1 MRKIALFLLGMA
13 LAAPTALAQTSTG
26 ADIEGLA
33 HDTTGAVLPGVTV
46 VATNVATG
54 VKRDTVTVSSGRFRL
69 AALPPGEYTLTAFL
83 TGFATLER
91 SGLILRVGQVA
102 TLDLTLKVAQLA
114 ETVTVSQDAPVVETA
129 RTQLGVVVNS
139 EDIENLPINGRNYL
153 DFAVTVP
160 GVTGTQN
167 TGQGSGISVNGQRQ
181 RSNNISVDGADS
193 NGQLNGNARLTVSQ
207 EAVQEFQ
214 VVTNQFAPEFGRAG
228 GGLVN
233 VVSKSGTNTFS
244 GSAFLYVRDES
255 LDGRN
260 AFVPADEPKPPFER
274 KNFGGTVG
282 GPIVHDKTFFFA
294 AFEQINRDESDVVT
308 ISDANVAAVNAVLAA
323 RPIPN
328 GGVQQIGNG
337 TFDVTND
344 TMYVSLKLDHSLNST
359 NNLSA
364 RYNYGKRDWANG
376 GGVGIGGLTD
386 VSGGGGE
393 RTRDHS
399 FVASWTSTLRP
410 NLLSETRFQ
419 YAPRELT
426 QYANDE
432 VGPRVSISGVAT
444 FGRNVNFPV
453 KLDETRWQLTQTFSW
468 QKGSHFLKAGA
479 DWSYVNALT
488 SFPVSFAGSFTFGSL
503 ANFVLGRP
511 TTFTQGFGNPEIR
524 LKDTLLTAFVQDSFR
539 PNEKLTFV
547 YGLRYDYDLQ
557 PQDIPRDRSNP
568 IEAPLQDGI
577 NRDGNNIQPRVSV
590 AFDPDGRGRMVLR
603 AGYGIFYDKIF
614 LLVARNALL
623 ARQSISLSGTAAIN
637 QWAQGAFPESDT
649 LPPGISLAAQPNI
662 NIADPEIEIPKN
674 HQFDVGIERQLG
686 ENWSVGVNYV
696 LVLGRQLLL
705 SDNINLAPP
714 VVLTTANAPSLGVTA
729 PNPQQLGRNYYTRS
743 RLDPA
748 FNNIQQVSSGGR
760 SRYDGLQLNVQKR
773 MSHGFQLRA
782 SYVLSTAKDDGSDF
796 VQAEQPNDPYDREAE
811 FSYSE
816 EHQRHRLTLTGVWRL
831 PYQKS
836 QGESSALKAVFGDW
850 TVSTLV
856 RYRSGTAQN
865 ITVGSD
871 VNGDGNSGTD
881 RPFIDGQMAERNSHT
896 GADYLTIDLRLSKKV
911 PLGGRASLMLLA
923 EAFNLLNR
931 VNYAGVNLTWGTTLE
946 ARSTFGEYTSAND
959 PRQLQFGVRLQF

>member
-1 MRKIALFLLGMA
+1 MRRTLVLLLGA
-13 LAAPTALAQTSTG
+13 VLLAPTALAQTSTG

-33 HDTTGAVLPGVTV
+33 RDTTGAVLPGVTV

-69 AALPPGEYTLTAFL
+69 AALPPGEYTLTASL

-91 SGLILRVGQVA
+91 SGLVLRVGQVA
-102 TLDLTLKVAQLA
+102 TLELTMKVATLA
-114 ETVTVSQDAPVVETA
+114 ETVTVSEAAPVVETA

-160 GVTGTQN
+160 GVTSPQN
-167 TGQGSGISVNGQRQ
+167 TGQGSGLSINGQRQ

-233 VVSKSGTNTFS
+233 VVSKSGTNAFS
-244 GSAFLYVRDES
+244 GSAFLYLRDES
-255 LDGRN
+255 LDARN
-260 AFVPADEPKPPFER
+260 AFVPADEPKPQFER
-274 KNFGGTVG
+274 KNFGATLG
-282 GPIVHDKTFFFA
+282 GPIVRDKTFFFA
-294 AFEQINRDESDVVT
+294 AFEQIARDESDVVT

-328 GGVQQIGNG
+328 GGVQQIDNG
-337 TFDVTND
+337 TFPVTDD
-344 TMYVSLKLDHSLNST
+344 TFYVSLKIDHALNSG
-359 NNLSA
+359 NNLSF
-364 RYNYGKRDWANG
+364 RYNYGKRDEENG

-386 VSGGGGE
+386 VSGGGGQ

-432 VGPRVSISGVAT
+432 TGPRVSISGVAT

-468 QKGSHFLKAGA
+468 QKGTHFLKAGF
-479 DWSYVNALT
+479 DWSYENALT
-488 SFPVSFAGSFTFGSL
+488 SFPVSFAGSFSFGSL
-503 ANFVLGRP
+503 ATFTTGRP

-547 YGLRYDYDLQ
+547 YGLRYDYDMQ

-577 NRDGNNIQPRVSV
+577 NRDGDNLQPRVSV
-590 AFDPDGRGRMVLR
+590 AFDPKGDGRTVLR

-623 ARQSISLSGTAAIN
+623 ARQSISLTGTAAAA

-674 HQFDVGIERQLG
+674 HQVTVGVERQLG
-686 ENWSVGVNYV
+686 TDWSVGANYV
-696 LVLGRQLLL
+696 LVMGRQLLI

-714 VVLTTANAPSLGVTA
+714 TVLTAQNAASLGVA
-729 PNPQQLGRNYYTRS
+729 NPSPQQLGRNYYTRS

-748 FNNIQQVSSGGR
+748 FNNVQQVSSGGR
-760 SRYDGLQLNVQKR
+760 SRYDGLQLNVYKR

-782 SYVLSTAKDDGSDF
+782 NYMLSTSKDDGSDF
-796 VQAEQPNDPYDREAE
+796 VQAQQPNDPYDREGE
-811 FSYSE
+811 YSYSE
-816 EHQRHRLTLTGVWRL
+816 EHRRHRLTFTGVWQL
-831 PYQKS
+831 PYKKET
-836 QGESSALKAVFGDW
+836 GDGSAMKAIFGDW
-850 TVSTLV
+850 TLATLV
-856 RYRSGTAQN
+856 DYRSATAEN
-865 ITVGSD
+865 VSVGSD
-871 VNGDGNSGTD
+871 VNGDGNSSTD
-881 RPFIDGQMAERNSHT
+881 RPFIDGQTAERNGYS
-896 GADYLTIDLRLSKKV
+896 GPDYFRVDLRLSKKI
-911 PLGGRASLMLLA
+911 PIGRRASLTLLA
-923 EAFNLLNR
+923 DAFNVLNR
-931 VNYAGVNLTWGTTLE
+931 VNYGGVNLTWGTALE
-946 ARSTFGEYTSAND
+946 ARSTFGEYTSAYD
-959 PRQLQFGVRLQF
+959 PRQIQLGVRLQF